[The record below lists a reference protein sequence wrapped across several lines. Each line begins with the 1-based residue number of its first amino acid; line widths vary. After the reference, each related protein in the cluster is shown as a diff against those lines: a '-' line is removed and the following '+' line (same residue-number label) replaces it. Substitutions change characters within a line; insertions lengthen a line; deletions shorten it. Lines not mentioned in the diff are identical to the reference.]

1 MFAST
6 VIDWFTR
13 GGFDKLIII
22 DGLTRPNKEITT
34 GDLFGVG
41 SSDAARERL
50 HKAGI
55 ESIQQGIVAGITG
68 FLLGEGD
75 RLGID
80 VTALLA
86 EASPMYPDARAA
98 ALAVEAVSELT
109 GLDIPLTELLENAR
123 AVEDSVRE
131 TFENSM
137 TMIPGPGQ
145 TGQGESD
152 EQGYYSPS
160 SNGDTRDPSIN

>member
-1 MFAST
+1 
-6 VIDWFTR
+6 
-13 GGFDKLIII
+13 
-22 DGLTRPNKEITT
+22 
-34 GDLFGVG
+34 
-41 SSDAARERL
+41 
-50 HKAGI
+50 
-55 ESIQQGIVAGITG
+55 
-68 FLLGEGD
+68 
-75 RLGID
+75 
-80 VTALLA
+80 
-86 EASPMYPDARAA
+86 MYPDARAA

-137 TMIPGPGQ
+137 PMIPGPGQ